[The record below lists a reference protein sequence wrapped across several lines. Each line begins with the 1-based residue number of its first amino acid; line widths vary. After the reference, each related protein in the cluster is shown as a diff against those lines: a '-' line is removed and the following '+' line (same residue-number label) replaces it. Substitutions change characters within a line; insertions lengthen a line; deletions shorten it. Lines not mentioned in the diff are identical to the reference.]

1 MKPGGLCSPS
11 DGSSSPSG
19 DEISSV
25 SVACKTLG
33 GSSQFPD
40 ASTSEDS
47 PACLTPDLIEDRHQ
61 GAKPNSSIAN
71 GYICNDVTNGLCGT
85 LYDTSKDIDVPR
97 HVLSPPCSEDG
108 EDGASR
114 SRTISAGGVA
124 SKGSDPSTLYQG
136 RCKTPEF
143 LEGRSPAAPSNK
155 AKSLPPQLSGKSIEE
170 SPAGTSEHSNFSVYN
185 ESVERVS
192 AGSNSNKVPSC
203 SEPQSAPHNVKSPKY
218 RRKCSLEEMVAKL
231 HNRSEPNIQAGSG
244 ALQAFSPT
252 RTNPDPKEDKV
263 ASCFTKTEGDDEPS
277 SMSHSEHRQSIP
289 CDNPNTATCDAHLLR
304 DSSTKDVLPR
314 CNSEEPTKACDE
326 LCVYNKNSSGELCER
341 TSGSVGS
348 CAEKEDPDPSQSML
362 SEGDIACESN
372 APKKHLDVSS
382 SRDGGGSPK
391 AVVNSDL
398 TDTRTSLNDRTSASF
413 CVSNENVFNISKD
426 AQSDVLVDVSR
437 TTSEKDT
444 IEKDAKFELKQQSCS
459 SKSESSSINIMP
471 KNTSVE
477 AIERKDSD
485 EIEVLTSHETSLEN
499 EVINLVDDDTGDSG
513 SDVEILY
520 ERGRHVGIETLA
532 LACPEELRKGDT
544 EKMESARKSSLSGSG
559 YGNGQYLE
567 PISDEENSLICAPS
581 PPSELSS
588 ASGFPSSSDTPLFSD
603 TPSDASRGAIMVKIS
618 DAVAAILSDVSD
630 DSLPPS
636 PEECSTQNSF
646 SNLLPKLLLMNDKCS
661 GSPVTSNFS
670 GASVTDSVVGE
681 RSSSNEEDD
690 KNSNDSETAK
700 DEVSCEKATSGDL
713 CVAQSDDKKCE
724 SGDLM
729 QMSLTV
735 DSSCKERLIASPKK
749 VDIDLPSSLT
759 DEIDSNL
766 TEHNQTK
773 SVDTSLDLSA
783 SQEQKANV
791 GLPSSSISEALES
804 ADTNSRVSFAGS
816 GHSGPSQLVKSL
828 VDRLPC
834 RSCSMHSTPLLSNDP
849 CNTNSLCQ
857 KPTSGTPCLSS
868 QPNNCNRL
876 RSGCREC
883 VPDLSGENVS
893 QDSLTGCMSV
903 DNLQLEIQ
911 HKEEPTTLRE
921 FDEPFVEAV
930 SDSANDS
937 KKTET
942 SEISLGNI
950 LTLSV
955 PDGCEGS
962 GTSQTDTLTQPLS
975 TPKDEIKTASVLES
989 ENVRAE
995 AGTSAMSCDVAGKI
1009 IVPST
1014 SSEDSEDSKGSPQPT
1029 QEPALV
1035 PSAAPEAILA
1045 CKNLSSD
1052 LWDNN
1057 GKLGVHSKRTEEP
1070 QTTTVSVEC
1079 TEGFMNPASTSLA
1092 VHKDVDLSSNVA
1104 FYEGRTNFLSSSV
1117 DDDSSVLGKLTSVED
1132 ELPLETQDS
1141 SNVHS
1146 LPEII
1151 DDSCIPTQEISS
1163 NSKLENNCHLLSS
1176 DLSTGHISDIESLSQ
1191 LTILDHKNQ
1200 TSIGIVS
1207 CNDSVSTVSQSLNSE
1222 VESTVQIACSE
1233 GNIEFAAKS
1242 RSSLESVCSHNEN
1255 VSCDK
1260 DCEVPPCITETA
1272 IPSTSSHSGIRE
1284 EEKCI
1289 SSNTGFETH
1298 SIEALPLIPEDLEKD
1313 SLHKSSVPGNSHSG
1327 NNIEDDLVLPLT
1339 LKPSFS
1345 RESQLCQPLNE
1356 DPSDEATSLNE
1367 NLEHQ
1372 GPVMTATPK
1381 DSSTRVFTDNS
1392 ELSDV
1397 AKTESANV
1405 THLLVN
1411 LEDKLP
1417 SGNQILTSRPE
1428 EEKSESLL
1436 TVESRLNE
1444 NYSEKVSK
1452 ESDEGGKVIEED
1464 SMKMVVDSVGYEE
1477 KVVDNST
1484 KEAVHSFAVEAPISV
1499 ACISPK
1505 NSEEE
1510 ESVSGIQVRKVLSDF
1525 TPSVTLEE
1533 EKAEYLENCLFNSK
1547 TSPKASIG
1555 SPRNDGMHCGQ
1566 QLSDSVPEASFETES
1581 KKIFSDCAKT
1591 DTSPGVLERLA
1602 DPLEKRLPIRTSDL
1616 QVTDSVMLA
1625 VPPKANETKVLEDSV
1640 ITDSGLVPDIVDV
1653 KGLGGVKTPEEVVA
1667 DRIVALVDST
1677 DAPAIG
1683 CPDTAAEVNIACELQ
1698 EILRETELAEK
1709 VHETESDF
1717 TVATV
1722 QAGSC
1727 LAEVLCPVIP
1737 ETENDFMIE
1746 TRLKLEPGRE
1756 TRLKLEPGHPT
1767 TSLTETVAEREDV
1780 TKTGLG
1786 IEVSEK
1792 PNLTFSEPDS
1802 DIFSDK
1808 IALDPNATKL
1818 PMKVKVSE
1826 SSITTLPCRVS
1837 DPILSERVE
1846 ESVPTTITDRTATPL
1861 PETICELDEM
1871 EILDTAFVG
1880 EHPSETVVSEDTL
1893 KNETGEG
1900 ELDAVNREI
1909 YDIKRSTKPSEESSK
1924 NEEQQETGV
1933 TQPSAVTTVTDV
1945 LCESSL
1951 DESSHEHMKT
1961 ETSCDTSSSSLEL
1974 DNTKISSET
1983 SDQFLPVRTSN
1994 DFGIADKDC
2003 VGKDVQSENSVTESS
2018 VETVLTEVHC
2028 ETLEEAVRNEVLD
2041 ETAFET
2047 TSASSEEKR
2056 DNVDTTEFNCFIAK
2070 QPRDD
2075 VTKTSGVSLHA
2086 ETSVYSSLDRTSAE
2100 SDIVKKLD
2108 EYVSME
2114 VSLEAV
2120 LPGNIK
2126 ETDSTQVP
2134 TNSVKA
2140 GPSVEPVTVEE
2151 QFEKGAEV
2159 TGELVESGI
2168 TAEKEINKNRDA
2180 LLEGTLGENDV
2191 TKVSLGSSPTETSI
2205 VASADK
2211 SVDSN
2216 QSKSLFE
2223 TKLAEGVDPLLMES
2237 TSSKACDF
2245 NVAEPADVELDT
2257 VCGKSLDK
2265 ISPEPKAV
2273 ISDTADSLPLHD
2285 NSNTLVDFPVNE
2297 ASVEME
2303 TEDCKLTL
2311 LSSLSES
2318 LLKAPGISA
2327 TEAPI
2332 DQEIE
2337 LDAKLYD
2344 VINKTPESSKTE
2356 TPCEMH
2362 EAPKLTVDPHVPVN
2376 AAESEESQK
2385 STLTVKTFETD
2396 KIRKSAKSEEVLETE
2411 HIQESTFDNIFKADE
2426 KQELVTPET
2435 TIDSDHFLESVSTE
2449 KPLEFNEILE
2459 STAKIQESFVT
2470 AVQVTSE
2477 DSESS
2482 NTMASSTENF
2492 EGGVTTESL
2501 ATKIPPESDD
2511 LREMRRMRGS
2521 PESVESPNYLASE
2534 SPVEYNV
2541 QRILPTAEEHLQTD
2555 ETRDMPMNEGKTT
2568 TTDTKTTE
2576 SDLPKEPSE
2585 INAKL
2590 ELEVTENPCGTEDA
2604 SSLIGKPSEKSKTE
2618 DSTVSEGL
2626 ETGETQDSSVR
2637 NMTETESSTE
2647 ATIKEIVSETEEA
2660 VVSLMQEKPAETGE
2674 VVPESLMI
2682 DEPLKSAETT
2692 QNLDEVDNTTES
2704 ALTECEIEEG
2714 MHSVC
2719 AEIEE
2724 KGQPVKDEKLCE
2736 TEETVELVNKE
2747 DLHEPDNTHNLLSK
2761 GRGLLDSDLTTES
2774 SVTKDPQE
2782 ISDTTVIGEEI
2793 IKVNE
2798 DIKFDAYTDK
2808 KAESGLTMTFPSVE
2822 ATEVSV
2828 LDKLHSDGM
2837 NAQTIIPDKLPGTVM
2852 TEVPSGNVKLDS
2864 ELHCDSVDIASDQVL
2879 QGIDIE
2885 RGMSQDRENTE
2896 QRESPA
2902 QESKGNEN
2910 SETDF
2915 LNLLQDPIPSP
2926 REDVSW
2932 SKKSLSKEDVHLET
2946 NEEMKNSVLE
2956 ETNPVDSSLSVE
2968 SQYLNKDDEEKS
2980 SSSYVK
2986 ISSNYSD
2993 ETIEIAK
3000 TSALSESKSSLATTS
3015 DVVEEGESTS
3025 SFNTAEC
3032 LPPNDFSI
3040 DNTPQKSVPDA
3051 LVKVI
3056 SDPEVIC
3063 SQACTLIDFDSH
3075 LSGYVNAEKSQLLP
3089 PKSTD
3094 KPGSSLE
3101 MADAVLL
3108 SEKDGSFSEKS
3119 GDHSHNITERIE
3131 DAGEHSTFD
3140 SGELRSGTS
3149 SEITQELRA
3158 VDAEGVP
3165 EKSDSI
3171 HQDNHE
3177 HLNKESHG
3185 DERHRVIG
3193 MEMIPYKSPSRFLE
3207 NIVKNYSFHESE
3219 ISFLGVSD
3227 DTENETLTSRIDC
3240 DKLNSSAL
3248 SEEEIVSYH
3257 SIPDEMQVDSKNCS
3271 MEKLVEF
3278 AKCSVDMGNN
3288 VECLSEVKVDAETYH
3303 TDEPLS
3309 LRQDST
3315 PCSEDIL
3322 KEPAVSKDSDGVN
3335 STLMDSKK
3343 ENLLQKDQSES
3354 LVTTEEFVDGCPEDA
3369 SAPSSHTEDGLA
3381 PQLPYAVEYQTELSI
3396 TKETVEHLSLDMKG
3410 PDVKSVTQTPL
3421 DSENSEPSH
3430 DHTQTSVDQ
3439 SCTSPGQ
3446 ETKYFATQ
3454 LNLNKAESFE
3464 GKGSTQS
3471 LEEKSLGSPPQVP
3484 GVAESED
3491 ESLVVANKENHPV
3504 EVCSP
3509 VKKSVEN
3516 ESYRQFGISS
3526 AASAKETLSD
3536 TEGKNFE
3543 NLLDCGESNYEAAI
3557 VGKDVSTQ
3565 IVEPEGEESMSRVGK
3580 EQFVSEDINTKINNP
3595 SVIEASHALSE
3606 PDETHFDSAP
3616 CSPNENV
3623 LELDHTATENVD
3635 LSEVVGKS
3643 STSPSK
3649 AHSNNSDS
3657 PTQDVGGE
3665 STSCMVSDG
3674 ALSFLPTS
3682 HETPRVVPQ
3691 PSSRLTDVES
3701 TLSEECAS
3709 PKQAVGVED
3718 SGKNAHSVDSVTD
3731 LKSSSA
3737 ECVEESCES
3746 DVKPFPELPVTSED
3760 RQTFPEEA
3768 NIPEVSVEVSCVQKT
3783 VAPLSAGDCC
3793 SKDNKDASSKAKD
3806 SDSGP
3811 ITEPLKSISDEMVCS
3826 QALTP
3831 DERKIKDEPAVQ
3843 RACQRSCSSASNSE
3857 KIDQQEITVCFEGP
3871 AEISA
3876 REVDGTEKKGES
3888 EETSV
3893 TTDNPPDV
3901 NLPQEVSLTPEKE
3914 RAAAANVSHD
3924 DEEESSLLDV
3934 VEVKREV
3941 CFSGEDSQNVED
3953 SRVESVSCT
3962 YDVKDGVITILDDK
3976 IEDDAT
3982 EPPVLELL
3990 CPLCREVLAEPLEEH
4005 IIKHHICVSFIPA
4018 KSTPNYRHHMVLRV
4032 SETLDLPPELVSGEC
4047 AYVCRSC
4054 HFSSK
4059 DINAVRFH
4067 LNIHEDIYQVRTG
4080 VSSCSCNQKV
4090 YSYQFHR
4097 WKSLIHSSIYYCG
4110 ACSYYFACE
4119 QGLMNHVVA
4128 LHYVQNRCKICN
4140 EEISD
4145 NDVVIHLDLHN
4156 PDCKGEEGEVD
4167 LHELQMTT
4175 RSKGCYGVSWNIYD
4189 NFLNY
4194 LDGKYFRLNV
4204 ANKVADKNHD
4214 RSYLTLPI
4222 RNVLDEVTVPDRDK
4236 LDPAKDMR
4244 KYLQGK
4250 KDIRASEGEINE
4262 VLKNFSWFVQMHL
4275 EKKSGMKKGKSS
4287 SSHSRAKKENDLFD
4301 ILGIRTVKL
4310 KSSSKKEGG
4319 SPDSTKSAKRKSIE
4333 NKQESPP
4340 EEGISDP
4347 TSLTRTRS
4355 GMQPTKEE
4363 SDSLMGDFM
4372 NSLALERNS
4381 EINGEWSREHT
4392 YVCCACGTG
4401 YLDLADMMDHKWE
4414 CHPSVW
4420 CAHTMFQ
4427 GQDSVPQSFCSQFQP
4442 PTGRPKKSPVTT
4454 PLSPIMQAGPSQ
4466 IIIQGTPDP
4475 KTEISADDSKE
4486 KNLMKCSRCGVGFAE
4501 VELFHSHLVECGG
4514 LHQIMVIKKK
4524 NKKGFRFKR
4533 RKGQGIP
4540 SNRYGASSL
4549 PSTPLKAK
4557 LGDRSSGL
4565 NTPLL
4570 DKSHSSLIQSSGV
4583 KRRLELAIGSINNHE
4598 LKNRLKAIISGTKGS
4613 SSHALGVPGRR
4624 TIKMKLRKK
4633 AFDSRLLRKTR
4644 HSDKVKEDA
4653 SKVQKGD
4660 EASKVPKNDEKLG
4673 SAVKD
4678 EKGDVDGQPAKKT
4691 VQKKGISEAGKDRKL
4706 QGGGDKS
4713 SHPEGNKNK
4722 VKKSGSSSKLAGG
4735 KKSGLVSDNVV
4746 GSENVSVT
4754 TSVAAEVPGDLNVAK
4769 KKPKGGKKLL
4779 AEKKINGL
4787 INVSKQKVT
4796 SDTKQLDSSASDI
4809 KTVDVKKVLAKK
4821 ILAKKNK
4828 TISNEISDTVSDKVI
4843 NIVESDSLIGNK
4855 EISVQKRLKHR
4866 LSKTAPLKMKEGD
4879 KAVPPKSEKAK
4890 SKKAKGLEGLS
4901 TKKESV
4907 KPKSTAGKTLKS
4919 LDLIMDEKVPKALKK
4934 AKQMVPV
4941 IGVKKLDPQ
4950 TSLPAEVVPSQ
4961 LIPKKKVKETQVKD
4975 RPSGAS
4981 SGKTKFPAKAATST
4995 VVSPAKKSRYISS
5008 SSSEEVDDDSED
5020 SEPEVIR
5027 NFRSGRGC
5035 TGRLGLRN
5043 KSRPMLSRY
5052 SFRTCLEPAKRETQ
5066 EELKIKED
5074 VEDPVEKPEPS
5085 DMDKALSSD
5094 KDELS
5099 DSLPVSKKRKRKIAN
5114 YENQDDCAYVPYE
5127 NSSDSEDDD
5136 DDQVDFSG
5144 STRRHMVMRR
5154 RKKPQPAP
5162 VMTELEDAKED
5173 VAATDVKQEGD
5184 NPEFVD
5190 ESTVPVGA
5198 ETKPPKKKNQGKDPK
5213 RPTFPVKTA
5222 KKKYQTK
5229 KLKFTRKKS
5238 HMVHPPKASDSVE
5251 KVPETDS
5258 VEASETVVEEIPS
5271 QQPKKPYSKRLKD
5284 KASRSNQDENI
5295 TGQEITEELGER
5307 LVTKKKGKSTF
5318 NSNASVLGEEGDSRT
5333 SGKSKSSRNASID
5346 QSVKLIQV
5354 NVKKA
5359 PKKKSSAATAKGE
5372 IALQPANQVCAK
5384 TENVIG
5390 KTKTGGGPQKIKERS
5405 SSISLGNLSRAEI
5418 VDKKG
5423 SKTIKKCSSLSNIP
5437 QNISKDSVS
5446 LVDQF
5451 KKRTLPVRS
5460 RTLSELSTRSEDG
5473 GIPAPAETAG
5483 VQEQNER
5490 EAKAKKTPV
5499 QKRKALKKRNKVPL
5513 SDCLEIESASSQ
5525 GLADLDTS
5533 GDLPLL
5539 SLPQVSVAIEK
5550 DLTLVKN
5557 LKGKA
5562 KKVKKVTKEPLQLNP
5577 ISNLKQVNA
5586 TDTAENIVSHS
5597 IRRSRLSRLNSMTPG
5612 RDQSLKATEQ
5622 QVISSERLVQP
5633 ADVIAEK
5640 VQLRKHILSKKSK
5653 CTKKR
5658 KVIETAANHNESDSA
5673 LWSQESS
5680 SVQSESFS
5688 SSDELSG
5695 VTKNSKKRKIAVKT
5709 VVGTASENSAGDKE
5723 IPSGVF
5729 LPTKRSK
5736 KRTLEDPTGVGVFIP
5751 TKKSKIASG
5760 SLAGKKK
5767 SKFTKGLGNILK
5779 EKTSK
5784 YKKVVNNHVKKP
5796 VKGKLQAGGCKKDN
5810 PEHRVKTTG
5819 SAKDEMENDQGF
5831 DTMPVLEPMNIASH
5845 SGAET
5850 GSNDNSGDDSAGG
5863 GVSVRVKRRRS
5874 SVEKIKDI
5882 PTRSTA
5888 SSQENPS
5895 PPLLQAFTDE
5905 QGSLNQGLPLF
5916 GKETSD
5922 PDASLR
5928 TSKNPALR
5936 KRRTQSSHEIGTK
5949 ELSATSQSV
5958 NTSNSAEKVNKK
5970 KGDLPNNAVPKKP
5983 SKRKRAAS
5991 VTGVPKTGPGNVQK
6005 TKPEEIPVAK
6015 GTDSGLVI
6023 AKVKKT
6029 SQKKKKTS
6037 ISKKDLDD
6045 PKCLDCGLRF
6055 DSVASLEDHR
6065 QDCITIA
6072 LEMSLMEAEDHLF
6085 ECQHCHL
6092 TFALKGTH
6100 RQHTAS
6106 CRLGKYK
6113 RPLQKHD
6120 SKGRRRT
6127 SGRGTNSQGASVP
6140 PPFSEGALLSSNEN
6154 LSKNHEDLVKDK
6166 VDNELPCASA
6176 DNYIS
6181 QDEPESVE
6189 NVNDFSDSK
6198 EPDCIRSIAGS
6209 SKLDHVQEFSPAKF
6223 KGSPKYRRRSRTNG
6237 KVDHIDTEEPLS
6249 TSIASEDKCVVCGCE
6264 IRDEDMSNKHLLLEQ
6279 FAHSCQQ
6286 QPVLEVCVL
6295 LAYYNLSIE
6304 AVRSLAASAIFYQ
6317 GSTILKLDAKQQTS
6331 PDLDPC
6337 LSSTENKSAS
6347 QLLQILATPHC
6358 MWVSSVLEAIAKHY
6372 YSVEAV
6378 SISGTRQEA
6387 LKAITVLEEL
6397 FKEIAN
6403 IDSTIRKN
6411 QMLRTMKETFEAGT
6425 L

>member
-114 SRTISAGGVA
+114 SRTISVGGVA

-136 RCKTPEF
+136 RCKTPES

-170 SPAGTSEHSNFSVYN
+170 SPAGTSEHSHFSVYN
-185 ESVERVS
+185 ESVDQVS
-192 AGSNSNKVPSC
+192 AGSNSSKVTSC
-203 SEPQSAPHNVKSPKY
+203 SDPLPAPHNVKSPKY

-231 HNRSEPNIQAGSG
+231 HNRSEPNIQAGSI

-252 RTNPDPKEDKV
+252 RTNPAPKEEV

-277 SMSHSEHRQSIP
+277 LMLHSEHRQLIP
-289 CDNPNTATCDAHLLR
+289 CDNPNTATRDAHLLR
-304 DSSTKDVLPR
+304 DSSTKEVLPL

-326 LCVYNKNSSGELCER
+326 LCVYNINSSGELCER
-341 TSGSVGS
+341 TSGSSGS
-348 CAEKEDPDPSQSML
+348 SAEKEDLDPSQSML
-362 SEGDIACESN
+362 SEGDIPCESN
-372 APKKHLDVSS
+372 TSKKHLDVSS
-382 SRDGGGSPK
+382 TLDGGSSLK

-413 CVSNENVFNISKD
+413 CVSNEKVFNISKD

-444 IEKDAKFELKQQSCS
+444 IEKDAKFELEQKSCCS
-459 SKSESSSINIMP
+459 PKSESSSINIMP
-471 KNTSVE
+471 KTTSVE

-485 EIEVLTSHETSLEN
+485 EIEVLTSRETSVEN

-520 ERGRHVGIETLA
+520 EKRRHVGMETA
-532 LACPEELRKGDT
+532 ASACPKGLRKGDT
-544 EKMESARKSSLSGSG
+544 GKRESARKSSLSGSG

-636 PEECSTQNSF
+636 PEESSTQNSF
-646 SNLLPKLLLMNDKCS
+646 SNLLPKLLAMNDKCS
-661 GSPVTSNFS
+661 GSPV
-670 GASVTDSVVGE
+670 DSVVGE
-681 RSSSNEEDD
+681 RSLNNEDD
-690 KNSNDSETAK
+690 EKISRDSETVK
-700 DEVSCEKATSGDL
+700 DEVSCGKVTFGDV
-713 CVAQSDDKKCE
+713 CVAQSDEKKCE

-735 DSSCKERLIASPKK
+735 DSSCKERSIGSPKK
-749 VDIDLPSSLT
+749 VDVDLPSSLT
-759 DEIDSNL
+759 NEIDSNL
-766 TEHNQTK
+766 TELNQTK
-773 SVDTSLDLSA
+773 SIDMSLDLSA
-783 SQEQKANV
+783 SHEQKANV
-791 GLPSSSISEALES
+791 GLPSSSTSEALES
-804 ADTNSRVSFAGS
+804 ADTNSRVSSVGS

-883 VPDLSGENVS
+883 VPGLGGKNIS

-903 DNLQLEIQ
+903 DNLQLEIH
-911 HKEEPTTLRE
+911 HKDEPTTLRE
-921 FDEPFVEAV
+921 SDEPLVESV
-930 SDSANDS
+930 SDLANEI

-942 SEISLGNI
+942 SETSHGNI
-950 LTLSV
+950 LTPSV
-955 PDGCEGS
+955 PDRFEES
-962 GTSQTDTLTQPLS
+962 VTSQTTVTQPLS
-975 TPKDEIKTASVLES
+975 TPKDEIKTASVLETDK
-989 ENVRAE
+989 VRAE
-995 AGTSAMSCDVAGKI
+995 AGTSATYCDVIGKI

-1014 SSEDSEDSKGSPQPT
+1014 SSEDSEDKGSAQPPQ
-1029 QEPALV
+1029 ESVLV
-1035 PSAAPEAILA
+1035 SSAPEAVLA

-1057 GKLGVHSKRTEEP
+1057 GKLGVHSKPTEEP

-1079 TEGFMNPASTSLA
+1079 TEGSMNPASTSLA

-1104 FYEGRTNFLSSSV
+1104 FYEGRSNFLSSSV
-1117 DDDSSVLGKLTSVED
+1117 DEGSSLLGKSTAVEE

-1141 SNVHS
+1141 SIVDS
-1146 LPEII
+1146 LPEIS
-1151 DDSCIPTQEISS
+1151 DDNFTIPIRLSS
-1163 NSKLENNCHLLSS
+1163 DSKLESDHLLSS
-1176 DLSTGHISDIESLSQ
+1176 DLTTGHVSDIESLSQ
-1191 LTILDHKNQ
+1191 LTNLDHKNQ

-1207 CNDSVSTVSQSLNSE
+1207 CNDSVSTGSQSLISE
-1222 VESTVQIACSE
+1222 VESMMQIACSE
-1233 GNIEFAAKS
+1233 GNTALATKS
-1242 RSSLESVCSHNEN
+1242 GSNLELVFSH
-1255 VSCDK
+1255 DK
-1260 DCEVPPCITETA
+1260 NYKVPPFITETA
-1272 IPSTSSHSGIRE
+1272 IPNTSLHSAVSE
-1284 EEKCI
+1284 EEKCT
-1289 SSNTGFETH
+1289 SSNTVIENH
-1298 SIEALPLIPEDLEKD
+1298 SVEALLLIPEDLEND
-1313 SLHKSSVPGNSHSG
+1313 SCQKSSVPDDNHTE
-1327 NNIEDDLVLPLT
+1327 NKIEDLVLPST
-1339 LKPSFS
+1339 LKTSSSQEP
-1345 RESQLCQPLNE
+1345 QLCQPLNE
-1356 DPSDEATSLNE
+1356 DPSDEVIPVSKAHE
-1367 NLEHQ
+1367 NQ
-1372 GPVMTATPK
+1372 SPVISATPQ
-1381 DSSTRVFTDNS
+1381 DSSTRVLTEVFA
-1392 ELSDV
+1392 E
-1397 AKTESANV
+1397 KTEPANV
-1405 THLLVN
+1405 TNLLAN
-1411 LEDKLP
+1411 LEDELP
-1417 SGNQILTSRPE
+1417 SGDQSLIFKPE

-1436 TVESRLNE
+1436 TVESRLDE
-1444 NYSEKVSK
+1444 NDLEKVCK
-1452 ESDEGGKVIEED
+1452 ELDEGV
-1464 SMKMVVDSVGYEE
+1464 
-1477 KVVDNST
+1477 KVVDNNT
-1484 KEAVHSFAVEAPISV
+1484 MKEAVHSFVREVPINV
-1499 ACISPK
+1499 AYTSPK
-1505 NSEEE
+1505 NSVQD
-1510 ESVSGIQVRKVLSDF
+1510 ESISGIQVRKVPLNF
-1525 TPSVTLEE
+1525 TPIVMLEE
-1533 EKAEYLENCLFNSK
+1533 EKAECLDNCSFNSK
-1547 TSPKASIG
+1547 TSPKAGIA
-1555 SPRNDGMHCGQ
+1555 SPKNDGMCNDQ
-1566 QLSDSVPEASFETES
+1566 QSSESVPEASCETES
-1581 KKIFSDCAKT
+1581 TKIFSDCAKT
-1591 DTSPGVLERLA
+1591 DTIAGVLERLV
-1602 DPLEKRLPIRTSDL
+1602 DPLENRFPIRTSDL
-1616 QVTDSVMLA
+1616 QVTESVALA
-1625 VPPKANETKVLEDSV
+1625 VPVKPDETQVFEDSV
-1640 ITDSGLVPDIVDV
+1640 ITDSGLVPDIDV
-1653 KGLGGVKTPEEVVA
+1653 KGLGGVKIPEEVVA
-1667 DRIVALVDST
+1667 EKIMALVDST
-1677 DAPAIG
+1677 DVPAIR
-1683 CPDTAAEVNIACELQ
+1683 CPDAAAKVNIACELH
-1698 EILRETELAEK
+1698 EIPKETEMADK
-1709 VHETESDF
+1709 GNETESDS
-1717 TVATV
+1717 TTSPVL
-1722 QAGSC
+1722 AGSC
-1727 LAEVLCPVIP
+1727 QADVLCPVIP
-1737 ETENDFMIE
+1737 ETENNFMID
-1746 TRLKLEPGRE
+1746 TRLQLEPGCS
-1756 TRLKLEPGHPT
+1756 TA
-1767 TSLTETVAEREDV
+1767 SLTEAVPEKEDV
-1780 TKTGLG
+1780 TKSSLG
-1786 IEVSEK
+1786 IKVSDK
-1792 PNLTFSEPDS
+1792 SNLTFSESDS
-1802 DIFSDK
+1802 DVFSNK
-1808 IALDPNATKL
+1808 VALDPNATKL
-1818 PMKVKVSE
+1818 PMEVKVSE
-1826 SSITTLPCRVS
+1826 SSITTLTSRVS
-1837 DPILSERVE
+1837 DPILSERVK
-1846 ESVPTTITDRTATPL
+1846 ESAPSTITDSMATPL
-1861 PETICELDEM
+1861 PETMHEPDET
-1871 EILDTAFVG
+1871 EILGTDFIG
-1880 EHPSETVVSEDTL
+1880 ENPNERVVSEDTL
-1893 KNETGEG
+1893 ENETLTKGAAVEG
-1900 ELDAVNREI
+1900 KLDTVNREI
-1909 YDIKRSTKPSEESSK
+1909 NDIKGSAKLSEESSK
-1924 NEEQQETGV
+1924 IEEQQETDV
-1933 TQPSAVTTVTDV
+1933 TQPSAVPDFP
-1945 LCESSL
+1945 CKNSL
-1951 DESSHEHMKT
+1951 DESSHEHLKT
-1961 ETSCDTSSSSLEL
+1961 ETSCNTLISPLEL

-1983 SDQFLPVRTSN
+1983 SDQFLPVKTSD
-1994 DFGIADKDC
+1994 DFGITDTDC
-2003 VGKDVQSENSVTESS
+2003 VGKDVQSENSVTESN

-2028 ETLEEAVRNEVLD
+2028 KTLEEAVRSKVLY

-2047 TSASSEEKR
+2047 TSTPSETQKVEISEKTR
-2056 DNVDTTEFNCFIAK
+2056 DNVDKTEVNSFIAK
-2070 QPRDD
+2070 QPGDD
-2075 VTKTSGVSLHA
+2075 VTKKSMVSLHA
-2086 ETSVYSSLDRTSAE
+2086 GVSFYSSLSRTSAE
-2100 SDIVKKLD
+2100 SDIVNKLD
-2108 EYVSME
+2108 EYVSM
-2114 VSLEAV
+2114 VVEAV
-2120 LPGNIK
+2120 LPDNAK
-2126 ETDSTQVP
+2126 ETDSAPLP
-2134 TNSVKA
+2134 TDSVKA
-2140 GPSVEPVTVEE
+2140 STSVEPATVEE
-2151 QFEKGAEV
+2151 QFEKGPGV
-2159 TGELVESGI
+2159 TGELFESGI
-2168 TAEKEINKNRDA
+2168 IAEKVVNEGRDA
-2180 LLEGTLGENDV
+2180 SVERTLVGENDV
-2191 TKVSLGSSPTETSI
+2191 TKVTLDSSPTETS
-2205 VASADK
+2205 VVTSADK
-2211 SVDSN
+2211 SIDSH

-2223 TKLAEGVDPLLMES
+2223 TKMAKEVDPILMES
-2237 TSSKACDF
+2237 TVSKASDL
-2245 NVAEPADVELDT
+2245 NVPEPADVELDK

-2265 ISPEPKAV
+2265 ISLEPNAV
-2273 ISDTADSLPLHD
+2273 ISETADSLPLHD
-2285 NSNTLVDFPVNE
+2285 NSSTLVDLTVNE
-2297 ASVEME
+2297 ASVRIE
-2303 TEDCKLTL
+2303 TDDCELTP
-2311 LSSLSES
+2311 LSSQSKT

-2327 TEAPI
+2327 TETPVS
-2332 DQEIE
+2332 EE
-2337 LDAKLYD
+2337 FKLDEKLCD
-2344 VINKTPESSKTE
+2344 VINKTPESSESE

-2362 EAPKLTVDPHVPVN
+2362 ETPKLTVDPQVPVS
-2376 AAESEESQK
+2376 AVEPEESQE
-2385 STLTVKTFETD
+2385 SALTSIKAFEID
-2396 KIRKSAKSEEVLETE
+2396 KIRQSAKSREPLETE
-2411 HIQESTFDNIFKADE
+2411 HIQESTFGNSFRVDE
-2426 KQELVTPET
+2426 KQELVTPEN
-2435 TIDSDHFLESVSTE
+2435 TIEPDHF
-2449 KPLEFNEILE
+2449 LEFNEILE
-2459 STAKIQESFVT
+2459 STTKIQESFVT
-2470 AVQVTSE
+2470 DVQETSK

-2482 NTMASSTENF
+2482 SKVASSTENF
-2492 EGGVTTESL
+2492 ESGITTESL
-2501 ATKIPPESDD
+2501 ATKVPPESDD
-2511 LREMRRMRGS
+2511 LRQMRVTGDC
-2521 PESVESPNYLASE
+2521 PKSVDSADCLALLDSAVGC
-2534 SPVEYNV
+2534 SI
-2541 QRILPTAEEHLQTD
+2541 QRILPAAEELL
-2555 ETRDMPMNEGKTT
+2555 ETGEVGDLPMNEGKAPL
-2568 TTDTKTTE
+2568 TDTETTE
-2576 SDLPKEPSE
+2576 SDLPEKPSE
-2585 INAKL
+2585 MNARL
-2590 ELEVTENPCGTEDA
+2590 ELEVTENPCGMDDA
-2604 SSLIGKPSEKSKTE
+2604 HTLIGKPSENSKTA
-2618 DSTVSEGL
+2618 DSIGSEGL
-2626 ETGETQDSSVR
+2626 ETGETQDSSVT
-2637 NMTETESSTE
+2637 NMTEVEGSTE
-2647 ATIKEIVSETEEA
+2647 AAIKETVFETEEI
-2660 VVSLMQEKPAETGE
+2660 V
-2674 VVPESLMI
+2674 ESLMTEKPSKT
-2682 DEPLKSAETT
+2682 DESVKFLMESAETT
-2692 QNLDEVDNTTES
+2692 RNLEVDNTAEL
-2704 ALTECEIEEG
+2704 ALTEECEIEEG
-2714 MHSVC
+2714 VQSVC
-2719 AEIEE
+2719 AGIEE
-2724 KGQPVKDEKLCE
+2724 KMQTVGDEKISE
-2736 TEETVELVNKE
+2736 TEDAVGLVIKK
-2747 DLHEPDNTHNLLSK
+2747 DLYEPDNTHDSLSK
-2761 GRGLLDSDLTTES
+2761 GRELFDSDLTIDSAVTEN
-2774 SVTKDPQE
+2774 PQE
-2782 ISDTTVIGEEI
+2782 ICDTTLIEEEI
-2793 IKVNE
+2793 VKVNE
-2798 DIKFDAYTDK
+2798 DEKFGTDTDK
-2808 KAESGLTMTFPSVE
+2808 KAESGLAMTFPSVE
-2822 ATEVSV
+2822 AAEVSM
-2828 LDKLHSDGM
+2828 LDKLHSDIE
-2837 NAQTIIPDKLPGTVM
+2837 NAQTVIPDKLPGTEM
-2852 TEVPSGNVKLDS
+2852 TEVPSGNVNLDS
-2864 ELHCDSVDIASDQVL
+2864 ELHCDSVDTISDQVL
-2879 QGIDIE
+2879 QGIDGE
-2885 RGMSQDRENTE
+2885 TNLSQDHDNTE
-2896 QRESPA
+2896 QGELSA

-2915 LNLLQDPIPSP
+2915 FNSLQDPISSP
-2926 REDVSW
+2926 CEDVNW
-2932 SKKSLSKEDVHLET
+2932 SKKSLSKEDVCLET
-2946 NEEMKNSVLE
+2946 NKQMENAVLE
-2956 ETNPVDSSLSVE
+2956 ETNVDSILGVE
-2968 SQYLNKDDEEKS
+2968 SQYLKKDEEKLS
-2980 SSSYVK
+2980 HSDVK
-2986 ISSNYSD
+2986 INNKYLGGAND
-2993 ETIEIAK
+2993 FAK
-3000 TSALSESKSSLATTS
+3000 TSEFTESMSSLASLS
-3015 DVVEEGESTS
+3015 DVVKEGESTAS
-3025 SFNTAEC
+3025 SNTADEC
-3032 LPPNDFSI
+3032 LPPDDFSI
-3040 DNTPQKSVPDA
+3040 QSTPQKLVPDSIG
-3051 LVKVI
+3051 KVI
-3056 SDPEVIC
+3056 SDPEVMY

-3075 LSGYVNAEKSQLLP
+3075 LSGYVNAEKQLP

-3101 MADAVLL
+3101 MADAVVL
-3108 SEKDGSFSEKS
+3108 SEEKVGGSEQS
-3119 GDHSHNITERIE
+3119 GDHSHSITENIE
-3131 DAGEHSTFD
+3131 DADELSTFD
-3140 SGELRSGTS
+3140 CGELQS
-3149 SEITQELRA
+3149 SISIENTRELHA
-3158 VDAEGVP
+3158 VDAGEVST
-3165 EKSDSI
+3165 ENSESI
-3171 HQDNHE
+3171 QQKNHE
-3177 HLNKESHG
+3177 QLNKERYEDG
-3185 DERHRVIG
+3185 RHSVIG

-3207 NIVKNYSFHESE
+3207 NIVRNYSFHEGE
-3219 ISFLGVSD
+3219 ISLLDVSD
-3227 DTENETLTSRIDC
+3227 DAKDETLLNRFDS
-3240 DKLNSSAL
+3240 DKLKSSVISVEDVA
-3248 SEEEIVSYH
+3248 SCH

-3271 MEKLVEF
+3271 IENWVEF
-3278 AKCSVDMGNN
+3278 AQCSGDKGSNVKCP
-3288 VECLSEVKVDAETYH
+3288 SEVKVDAETYRI
-3303 TDEPLS
+3303 DVSLS
-3309 LRQDST
+3309 LRQDSA
-3315 PCSEDIL
+3315 PCSENIP
-3322 KEPAVSKDSDGVN
+3322 EVPIVNKDSDGV
-3335 STLMDSKK
+3335 SLALMDSKK

-3354 LVTTEEFVDGCPEDA
+3354 LVTTDELIDGCPKDD
-3369 SAPSSHTEDGLA
+3369 SAPFSHTEVEHA
-3381 PQLPYAVEYQTELSI
+3381 PQLPYAVEHQIELSI
-3396 TKETVEHLSLDMKG
+3396 TKETVEHLSLDLKG
-3410 PDVKSVTQTPL
+3410 PDVKSSLQTPS
-3421 DSENSEPSH
+3421 DPKNNQPSH
-3430 DHTQTSVDQ
+3430 DHTQTSVDH
-3439 SCTSPGQ
+3439 SCTSPGQEISTSLGQ

-3454 LNLNKAESFE
+3454 LNLNKAESLE
-3464 GKGSTQS
+3464 GEGSKS
-3471 LEEKSLGSPPQVP
+3471 LEEKSLGSTPQVP
-3484 GVAESED
+3484 CVAESED
-3491 ESLVVANKENHPV
+3491 ESLVVANIESHLV

-3509 VKKSVEN
+3509 VNKSVEN
-3516 ESYRQFGISS
+3516 ETYHFGISN

-3536 TEGKNFE
+3536 KEGE
-3543 NLLDCGESNYEAAI
+3543 NIEKSLDCSKSNSETANV
-3557 VGKDVSTQ
+3557 VGKDYSTQ
-3565 IVEPEGEESMSRVGK
+3565 IVEPEGKECMPRVGNN
-3580 EQFVSEDINTKINNP
+3580 QFVSEDINTKINS
-3595 SVIEASHALSE
+3595 SVIEASHTLSE
-3606 PDETHFDSAP
+3606 PDETHFDSVP
-3616 CSPNENV
+3616 GSPNENV
-3623 LELDHTATENVD
+3623 LELDNTATENVD
-3635 LSEVVGKS
+3635 LSKDVGES
-3643 STSPSK
+3643 SISPSK
-3649 AHSNNSDS
+3649 AQSSNSDT
-3657 PTQDVGGE
+3657 PTQNVGDE
-3665 STSCMVSDG
+3665 SSCMVSDG
-3674 ALSFLPTS
+3674 ALSVLPTS
-3682 HETPRVVPQ
+3682 HETPSVVPQ
-3691 PSSRLTDVES
+3691 QSSTFPDVES
-3701 TLSEECAS
+3701 ALSEECAS
-3709 PKQAVGVED
+3709 PKQVEG
-3718 SGKNAHSVDSVTD
+3718 SGKNVFSLDSVID

-3737 ECVEESCES
+3737 ECVEENSKS
-3746 DVKPFPELPVTSED
+3746 DVNDFPELPVTSKD
-3760 RQTFPEEA
+3760 HQTFPEDT
-3768 NIPEVSVEVSCVQKT
+3768 NIPKVSVEFSCVQKT
-3783 VAPLSAGDCC
+3783 VAPLSAGDFC
-3793 SKDNKDASSKAKD
+3793 SKDNGDASSKAKD
-3806 SDSGP
+3806 FDSEL
-3811 ITEPLKSISDEMVCS
+3811 ITEPPKSVSDEMLCS
-3826 QALTP
+3826 LALIP
-3831 DERKIKDEPAVQ
+3831 VERKIEVESAVQ
-3843 RACQRSCSSASNSE
+3843 RACQRSCFSASNSE
-3857 KIDQQEITVCFEGP
+3857 KIDQQEITVCFEVP

-3876 REVDGTEKKGES
+3876 REIDGTEKKDES
-3888 EETSV
+3888 KETSS
-3893 TTDNPPDV
+3893 TTNNPPDV
-3901 NLPQEVSLTPEKE
+3901 NNISQEVSLTPEKD
-3914 RAAAANVSHD
+3914 RAAAANVSHG
-3924 DEEESSLLDV
+3924 DEGESSLLEV

-3953 SRVESVSCT
+3953 SRVESVSSCT

-3976 IEDDAT
+3976 VEDDTT

-3990 CPLCREVLAEPLEEH
+3990 CPLCREMLAEPLEEH

-4080 VSSCSCNQKV
+4080 VGSCSCDQKV

-4097 WKSLIHSSIYYCG
+4097 WKSLIHNSIYYCG

-4119 QGLMNHVVA
+4119 IGLINHVIA
-4128 LHYVQNRCKICN
+4128 LHYVQSRCKICN
-4140 EEISD
+4140 EEIPE
-4145 NDVVIHLDLHN
+4145 NDFVVHLDHHN
-4156 PDCKGEEGEVD
+4156 SDSKGEEVEVD
-4167 LHELQMTT
+4167 LPESQMTT

-4204 ANKVADKNHD
+4204 ANKVADENLD

-4222 RNVLDEVTVPDRDK
+4222 RNVLDDVTVPDRDK

-4250 KDIRASEGEINE
+4250 KDIKASEGEINE

-4287 SSHSRAKKENDLFD
+4287 SSHSKAKKENELFD

-4310 KSSSKKEGG
+4310 KSSSRKEGG

-4355 GMQPTKEE
+4355 GMQLTKDE

-4392 YVCCACGTG
+4392 YVCCACGAG

-4427 GQDSVPQSFCSQFQP
+4427 GQDSVPQSFCLQFQP

-4454 PLSPIMQAGPSQ
+4454 PLSPVMLAGPSQ
-4466 IIIQGTPDP
+4466 IIQGTPDP
-4475 KTEISADDSKE
+4475 KTEISNDDAKE
-4486 KNLMKCSRCGVGFAE
+4486 KSLMKCSRCGVLFAE

-4514 LHQIMVIKKK
+4514 LHQMMVAKKK

-4644 HSDKVKEDA
+4644 HSDKVKED
-4653 SKVQKGD
+4653 SNKVQKGD
-4660 EASKVPKNDEKLG
+4660 ESSKVPKSDEKQG
-4673 SAVKD
+4673 TATKD
-4678 EKGDVDGQPAKKT
+4678 EKGDVDGQPTKKT
-4691 VQKKGISEAGKDRKL
+4691 VQKKGTEAGKDKKL

-4713 SHPEGNKNK
+4713 SQVEGNKNK

-4735 KKSGLVSDNVV
+4735 KKSGLVNDSVV
-4746 GSENVSVT
+4746 SSENVSVT
-4754 TSVAAEVPGDLNVAK
+4754 TSVAAEVPGEPSVAR

-4787 INVSKQKVT
+4787 INVSKQKET
-4796 SDTKQLDSSASDI
+4796 SDTKQLDSSASDV

-4821 ILAKKNK
+4821 ILAKKSK

-4843 NIVESDSLIGNK
+4843 NIVEADSLIGNK
-4855 EISVQKRLKHR
+4855 EISVQKRLKQK
-4866 LSKTAPLKMKEGD
+4866 LSKTVPVKMKEGD
-4879 KAVPPKSEKAK
+4879 KAVPSKSEKAK
-4890 SKKAKGLEGLS
+4890 SKKVKGLQELPI
-4901 TKKESV
+4901 KKESV
-4907 KPKSTAGKTLKS
+4907 KSKSAAGKTLKN
-4919 LDLIMDEKVPKALKK
+4919 LDLVTEEKVPKPPKK
-4934 AKQMVPV
+4934 AKQLVPV
-4941 IGVKKLDPQ
+4941 VGVKKLDPQ
-4950 TSLPAEVVPSQ
+4950 TSLPAVEVPSQ
-4961 LIPKKKVKETQVKD
+4961 LIPKKKVKETQVKEK
-4975 RPSGAS
+4975 PSGAS
-4981 SGKTKFPAKAATST
+4981 GGKTKVPAKAATST
-4995 VVSPAKKSRYISS
+4995 VVSPARKSRYISS
-5008 SSSEEVDDDSED
+5008 SSSEEIDEDSED

-5052 SFRTCLEPAKRETQ
+5052 SFRTCLEPTKRETQ

-5074 VEDPVEKPEPS
+5074 VEEPLEKPEAS
-5085 DMDKALSSD
+5085 EVDKALSSD
-5094 KDELS
+5094 KEELS

-5127 NSSDSEDDD
+5127 NSSDSEDEDY
-5136 DDQVDFSG
+5136 QEEFSG
-5144 STRRHMVMRR
+5144 STRRMMMRR
-5154 RKKPQPAP
+5154 RKKPHSTPI
-5162 VMTELEDAKED
+5162 VTELEDAKD
-5173 VAATDVKQEGD
+5173 DVVAADVKQEGET
-5184 NPEFVD
+5184 PEFVD

-5198 ETKPPKKKNQGKDPK
+5198 ETQPPKKKNQGKDAK
-5213 RPTFPVKTA
+5213 RPSFPVKA
-5222 KKKYQTK
+5222 AKKYQTK
-5229 KLKFTRKKS
+5229 KLKFSRKKS
-5238 HMVHPPKASDSVE
+5238 RLVQIPKVCNSVE

-5258 VEASETVVEEIPS
+5258 VEASEIVSEEIPS
-5271 QQPKKPYSKRLKD
+5271 QQPKKPYSKRLKG
-5284 KASRSNQDENI
+5284 KASKSNQDENI

-5307 LVTKKKGKSTF
+5307 LFTKKKGKSASD
-5318 NSNASVLGEEGDSRT
+5318 SNLSVLVEHCDSRT
-5333 SGKSKSSRNASID
+5333 SGKSKPSRIASID

-5372 IALQPANQVCAK
+5372 VALQPSNQVCAK
-5384 TENVIG
+5384 AENVIS
-5390 KTKTGGGPQKIKERS
+5390 KTRTGGGPQKIKERS

-5423 SKTIKKCSSLSNIP
+5423 SKAIKKCSSLSNIP

-5446 LVDQF
+5446 LVEQF
-5451 KKRTLPVRS
+5451 KKRSLPVRS

-5473 GIPAPAETAG
+5473 VIPALKETAETVG
-5483 VQEQNER
+5483 IQEQNER
-5490 EAKAKKTPV
+5490 EVKTKKTPV
-5499 QKRKALKKRNKVPL
+5499 QKRKALKNRNKVSL
-5513 SDCLEIESASSQ
+5513 SDSLEIQSASSQ
-5525 GLADLDTS
+5525 GLKDLDTS
-5533 GDLPLL
+5533 VDMPLV
-5539 SLPQVSVAIEK
+5539 SLPRVSVAVQEK
-5550 DLTLVKN
+5550 DLTQVKN
-5557 LKGKA
+5557 FKGKA
-5562 KKVKKVTKEPLQLNP
+5562 KKVEKVTKKPVPLNP
-5577 ISNLKQVNA
+5577 SSNMKQVNVN
-5586 TDTAENIVSHS
+5586 DTAENIVSHS
-5597 IRRSRLSRLNSMTPG
+5597 IRRSRLSRLSSMTPG
-5612 RDQSLKATEQ
+5612 RDQSQKATEQ
-5622 QVISSERLVQP
+5622 QVISNERLVQP

-5640 VQLRKHILSKKSK
+5640 VQLKKHILNKKSK
-5653 CTKKR
+5653 CAKKR

-5695 VTKNSKKRKIAVKT
+5695 VTKNSKKRKIPVKA
-5709 VVGTASENSAGDKE
+5709 VVGTANEDNAGEKE

-5751 TKKSKIASG
+5751 TKKSKITTG
-5760 SLAGKKK
+5760 CLAGKKN
-5767 SKFTKGLGNILK
+5767 SKVTKGLANILK

-5796 VKGKLQAGGCKKDN
+5796 VKGKLQAGGCKTDS
-5810 PEHRVKTTG
+5810 PENRVKNTG
-5819 SAKDEMENDQGF
+5819 SAKDVENDQGF

-5845 SGAET
+5845 SGTET
-5850 GSNDNSGDDSAGG
+5850 GSNDNSSDDSAGG

-5895 PPLLQAFTDE
+5895 PPLLHAFTDE
-5905 QGSLNQGLPLF
+5905 QGSMNQGLPVV
-5916 GKETSD
+5916 GKETSV
-5922 PDASLR
+5922 PDASLK

-5936 KRRTQSSHEIGTK
+5936 KRRTQSSHEIGAK

-5958 NTSNSAEKVNKK
+5958 NTSNSTEKVNKK
-5970 KGDLPNNAVPKKP
+5970 KGDLPNNTAPKKP

-5991 VTGVPKTGPGNVQK
+5991 VTGVTKTGPGNVQK

-6015 GTDSGLVI
+6015 GTDDGLVV

-6037 ISKKDLDD
+6037 SSKKDLDD

-6120 SKGRRRT
+6120 GKGRRRT
-6127 SGRGTNSQGASVP
+6127 SGRGANSQGASVS
-6140 PPFSEGALLSSNEN
+6140 PPFSERALLSTNEN
-6154 LSKNHEDLVKDK
+6154 LSKNHEDLDKSK
-6166 VDNELPCASA
+6166 VDSELPCASA

-6189 NVNDFSDSK
+6189 NVNDFSESK

-6209 SKLDHVQEFSPAKF
+6209 SKLDRVQEFSPAKF
-6223 KGSPKYRRRSRTNG
+6223 KGSPKFRRRSRTNG